1 MELTKDFWSKND
13 AKDFQKYLISLGQGE
28 EKAKWEK
35 RIINTSFPCLA
46 IPAPKIKQIAKKIG
60 NGNFLKFLE
69 LNLWEYHQ
77 NTIINGLIICKIKDF
92 DLQKKYLLQ
101 YATRVD
107 NWASIDSLKFK
118 FTKDNK
124 ALFMSFAKEILHN
137 ENTFVRR
144 LSLIIMLKLAGEE
157 TFVDEIFKCANSL
170 YEEKE
175 YYVNMANA
183 WLLCEMFIKHRDRAI
198 EFLKNHNLNDFVLK
212 KMISKCKDSYRISD
226 KDKENLKKML

>member
-13 AKDFQKYLISLGQGE
+13 AKDFQKYLVSLGHGE
-28 EKAKWEK
+28 EKAKWEQ
-35 RIINTSFPCLA
+35 RIINTSLPCLA
-46 IPAPKIKQIAKKIG
+46 IPAPEIKQISKEIG
-60 NGNFLKFLE
+60 NGNFLSFLE

-101 YATRVD
+101 YASKVD
-107 NWASIDSLKFK
+107 NWASIDSLKFN

-124 ALFMSFAKEILHN
+124 KLFMSFAKEILHN

-144 LSLIIMLKLAGEE
+144 LALIIMLKLAGEK

-170 YEEKE
+170 YDETE

-183 WLLCEMFIKHRDRAI
+183 WLLCEMFIKHRDKTI

-212 KMISKCKDSYRISD
+212 KMISKCRDSYRVSE
-226 KDKENLKKML
+226 KDKANLKKLI